1 MCHSY
6 CLSLKAVV
14 RSIFSNFWVDISLKP
29 ISFWKMLSTT
39 ETWHKLIY
47 HWSTTFSN
55 HIQKVNKSE
64 SQCMFSWKL
73 YIWFAFPNPMTNLLM
88 FLAYEFLYFSQIL
101 LHAANSCWTLD
112 LKISINIL
120 PFMNVNF
127 IRHWRM
133 LSHLCLIRVLWFPL
147 NRNASLFS

>member
-29 ISFWKMLSTT
+29 ISFWKMLHVSTT

-73 YIWFAFPNPMTNLLM
+73 YIWFAFLNPVTNLLM
-88 FLAYEFLYFSQIL
+88 FLAHKFLYFSQIL
-101 LHAANSCWTLD
+101 LHVANSCWTLG
-112 LKISINIL
+112 LKISINNWNMIHIIQMHISI
-120 PFMNVNF
+120 PFIKQWKRNF
-127 IRHWRM
+127 QNDQH
-133 LSHLCLIRVLWFPL
+133 F
-147 NRNASLFS
+147 